1 MELLFCLAIAFI
13 LKDQIKKVVKIA
25 NYIIMLVI
33 SGFAFSLFLKVS
45 FFTGMILFII
55 LNKSL
60 KEFKGRFRDLSKLII
75 RSRKRYQN
83 GFIEKLVYMLFDI
96 NFLMFVILVGFYSS
110 KELISPMFN
119 MEDIEILFLVF
130 ISTPL
135 FKLIEQYFKE
145 NINDIY

>member
-13 LKDQIKKVVKIA
+13 LKDQIKKIVKIT
-25 NYIIMLVI
+25 NYLIMLVI

-110 KELISPMFN
+110 KELISPVFN
-119 MEDIEILFLVF
+119 MEDMEILFLVF
-130 ISTPL
+130 ISTAS

>member
-13 LKDQIKKVVKIA
+13 LKDQIKMVVKIA

-83 GFIEKLVYMLFDI
+83 GFIEKLVYMLFDM

>member
-13 LKDQIKKVVKIA
+13 LKDQIKKIVKIT
-25 NYIIMLVI
+25 NYLIMLVI

-110 KELISPMFN
+110 KELISPVFN
-119 MEDIEILFLVF
+119 MEDMEILFLVF
-130 ISTPL
+130 ISTAS

-145 NINDIY
+145 NINDLY

>member
-13 LKDQIKKVVKIA
+13 LKDQIKKIVKIT
-25 NYIIMLVI
+25 NYLIMLVI

-83 GFIEKLVYMLFDI
+83 GFIEKLVYMLFDM

>member
-1 MELLFCLAIAFI
+1 M
-13 LKDQIKKVVKIA
+13 
-25 NYIIMLVI
+25 
-33 SGFAFSLFLKVS
+33 
-45 FFTGMILFII
+45 
-55 LNKSL
+55 
-60 KEFKGRFRDLSKLII
+60 
-75 RSRKRYQN
+75 
-83 GFIEKLVYMLFDI
+83 

>member
-1 MELLFCLAIAFI
+1 MELLFYLAIAFI
-13 LKDQIKKVVKIA
+13 LRDQIRKIA
-25 NYIIMLVI
+25 KMAFYLIMLTI
-33 SGFAFSLFLKVS
+33 SGFIFSLFLKVP

-110 KELISPMFN
+110 KELISPVFN
-119 MEDIEILFLVF
+119 MEDMEILFLVF
-130 ISTPL
+130 ISTAS